1 MKKNLFFLML
11 AGSLLAFSQNSV
23 AQQKEVTAKTATKK
37 NGYTILNASERVVL
51 YKYEHKAHPPKAA
64 EKYPIMYFFTTTASN
79 VLQPLTK
86 ANLKKTFP
94 ENHPFHDALD
104 ENFKE
109 DGELVAYDNFHKMYK
124 INWIL
129 KNNQ

>member
-1 MKKNLFFLML
+1 MYFLLML
-11 AGSLLAFSQNSV
+11 AGSLLAFTQSSV
-23 AQQKEVTAKTATKK
+23 AQAKVVTSKTATTKK
-37 NGYTILNASERVVL
+37 GYTVINAGEAITI
-51 YKYEHKAHPPKAA
+51 YKYAHKAHSPKTA
-64 EKYPIMYFFTTTASN
+64 EQYPIKYFFTTSASD

-104 ENFKE
+104 ANFKE
-109 DGELVAYDNFHKMYK
+109 DAELINYDGFHKMYK

-129 KNNQ
+129 KNNP